1 MDKKWNFEHEPITR
15 SYIKYLDNT
24 PIKIEE
30 ENIQLITKVIEEKLK
45 NYHLPSDYEEQLTY
59 IFDQL
64 KDYNFS
70 QEIPLIDITGNKE
83 KGMIYINSY
92 PRTDFSKNCED

>member
-1 MDKKWNFEHEPITR
+1 MDKKLNFEPGPVTR
-15 SYIKYLDNT
+15 SYINYLDKSS
-24 PIKIEE
+24 IKIEE

-45 NYHLPSDYEEQLTY
+45 NYHLPSGYEEQLTY

-83 KGMIYINSY
+83 KG
-92 PRTDFSKNCED
+92 

>member
-1 MDKKWNFEHEPITR
+1 MDKKLNFEHDPITR

-45 NYHLPSDYEEQLTY
+45 NYHLPSGYEEQLTY

-64 KDYNFS
+64 KDYDFF
-70 QEIPLIDITGNKE
+70 QEIPLVDVTGDKE
-83 KGMIYINSY
+83 KGIIYINSY
-92 PRTDFSKNCED
+92 PRTNFLRNYED

>member
-1 MDKKWNFEHEPITR
+1 MN
-15 SYIKYLDNT
+15 YLDKS

-45 NYHLPSDYEEQLTY
+45 NYHLPSGYKEQLTY
-59 IFDQL
+59 LFNQL
-64 KDYNFS
+64 KDYDFS
-70 QEIPLIDITGNKE
+70 QELPLIDITGDKE

-92 PRTDFSKNCED
+92 PRTNFSKNCED